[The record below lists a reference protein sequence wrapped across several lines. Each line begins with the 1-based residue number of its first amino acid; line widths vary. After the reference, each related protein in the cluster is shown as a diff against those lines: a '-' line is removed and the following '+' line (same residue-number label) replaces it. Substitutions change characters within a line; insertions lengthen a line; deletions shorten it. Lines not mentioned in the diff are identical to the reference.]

1 MYKFKAESKRLV
13 VYGKNLGRVASFVD
27 GLFET
32 DKEAQ
37 GKYLVE
43 NAKELKL
50 EVLEK
55 PVEIVVEA
63 EEVEKVVEPKK
74 TFKK

>member
-32 DKEAQ
+32 DNEAK
-37 GKYLVE
+37 GKYLIE

-50 EVLEK
+50 EVLGKPVVVEVVEEK
-55 PVEIVVEA
+55 P
-63 EEVEKVVEPKK
+63 VEPKK
-74 TFKK
+74 TLKK